1 MKKKIKNKE
10 SFFKRLAIFIVAATM
25 VLGALAIMPSSTAAP
40 VTLLSEG
47 FEGYTSGFPPVGW
60 TQNYLVG
67 TIDWVSTSDAS
78 VGSSAAKFYDCS
90 YSGYTTQLA
99 TFVFDGSAGG
109 ITLGFDHKQ
118 DDWYGDQDQLEV
130 WVDNGVTSALI
141 AQYTSSIS
149 SYISELYD
157 VDSFI
162 TSTANMKI
170 VFEGLVDCGHGI
182 HLDEVIVQD
191 TLMNVLVSEGFEGGP
206 SGFPPAG
213 WTEEVVFYDGTY
225 TGPDWTP
232 ESSGSSPSCSPH
244 GGNYMAKFNS
254 GSCSPG
260 DKARLYTDKVD
271 FTGYNDCE
279 LTFWMNHDSG
289 YSTCDDR
296 VVIQGSPDGLS
307 WTDLTT
313 ISRYVAPVF
322 PPTGWTL
329 VQGPCSPTNDITLS
343 STYAYDGTYSC
354 RFSSYTS
361 CGSGYDEYLISEQLT
376 TTTGDQTVSFYYRK
390 SYSGS
395 ETFSVGWSSTG
406 TDVSTD
412 FTWSSDITDASTT
425 WQQYSKTDL
434 PVGAKYVAIH
444 YKSSWEYYLYV
455 DDFALP
461 GSVTESFEPA
471 GLGWQMHT
479 VDLSAYDDT
488 DPYIGFLGISEYGNN
503 IFIDDVEITG
513 EGAPSNTPPVAVGD
527 SAFTSVDTA
536 VIIDVLAN
544 DYDPDFPSN
553 DIDPATVAI
562 VTGVAHGSTGVNPVT
577 GAVTYTPNA
586 GYLGPD
592 SFTYTVDD
600 DFLPPATSNVATVT
614 ITISSCPNDVYVDDD
629 YYDGGP
635 NDGHT
640 WGYDAFDN
648 IQDGIDA
655 VCGSTVYVAA
665 GTYTPGGVITIT
677 KSLTLRG
684 AQFGN
689 APDVNGIRVGA
700 ESFINVNTQNY
711 VFDISADSV
720 TIDGFKIKT
729 YPTVGV
735 HGPAWM
741 VPYYGVTIYQGI
753 IALNLTDL
761 YIGNNIIDNS
771 PTHGYSDGVV
781 MFLAN
786 VTDSTVENNY
796 IESITTYFGGFPLIM
811 LIDGCVGNTIE
822 GNSIDGSAWHGI
834 GSYGNYNNKPG
845 LRVDS
850 GNTIKDNTVKNCAN
864 VGIGLSYGSKDNTIE
879 GNTCDGCKCAGGIDL
894 WKAGTGNLVTGNTV
908 KNSIDTQYGLYGA
921 GVNIVGTSDTTVQYN
936 TLILNRLG
944 VNIENAGS
952 TLSTGNIISN
962 CGIDQCYERAIN
974 INGGSGHTI
983 SDNTITNCLT
993 SGTKG
998 GVIHIYDCPDVT
1010 IDGNTLID
1018 NGLTG
1023 HYATMGIYVKFTY
1036 PSSSSERVE
1045 IINNDIS
1052 GMLGI
1057 NADIQIYDAPY
1068 TYIYNNIISDSEDKG
1083 IAIFGI
1089 DGSPAYT
1096 STGNGVQ
1103 VVGNTIS
1110 STCYPGV
1117 QACNAPYTHFYDNT
1131 LTHCNYY
1138 GGDGTGDFDYASIH
1152 IDSGSAH
1159 CLIDS
1164 NTVSDGINGIQL
1176 WSDSCTVTNNNI
1188 YDMGLTYADTKTTT
1202 DGTYY
1207 NSAILYGDMYDV
1219 NMPTS
1224 ATISNN
1230 NIYDN
1235 YWGLFVIP
1243 AYTGTVTAECNY
1255 WGHCSGPTHSSNP
1268 LGCGDAVS
1276 DNVDFLPWLDAAYPG
1291 GNCVG
1296 GLCADP
1302 VYVDDDF
1309 TSATPGWNVD
1319 HFSTIQV
1326 GINRVC
1332 IGGTVYVAAGIYNV
1346 PANPVAGSRFK
1357 NHIWIYKPLSLIGE
1371 DPDTTIIDGEKKLA
1385 GFQPGGSHD
1394 PGPRGTVTISP
1405 LYSGTPGAVTVKNF
1419 AFVNTTTYEPWNEP
1433 HTLVIIQ
1440 SSAQNGGTQTIENC
1454 RFIGRNES
1462 PTCEFSLTA
1471 WGLRN
1476 GKLIV
1481 KDNEFSLAGAAI
1493 CQELP
1498 SSNQCEAEITG
1509 NYIHDM
1515 LYCGIAFSASGTV
1528 TQEQLI
1534 EGNTIED
1541 CGIGICFSGS
1551 NDFTDVEVHHNII
1564 AGNTEYGLASYVTT
1578 MVNAECNYWGAPNGP
1593 NGGFMDDGTIAAG
1606 YGDKV
1611 TGNVDVDPW
1620 AGVYAAITSSQ
1631 TSVTTGTSII
1641 FDASDSLAHHLD
1653 CTPNTIDEYLWDF
1666 DDGFFSMNEQQGH
1679 VYHTPGVY
1687 DVTLRIR
1694 ADDLQLYSGFMY
1706 GWAHITIT
1714 VTSPGTSLS
1723 ANADGHSLGGY
1734 ETITDESV
1742 QLFGLGSGGTPSYS
1756 YSWNLGD
1763 GRTVNGQNPTVVY
1776 ENENTYTVTLTVT
1789 DSVGATATD
1798 TAQVSVYGVDSLVVS
1813 INGQCNGIADVPM
1826 YLSSSVIGGTA
1837 PYSYIWNFGDGTTS
1851 NLANPTHTYESEDTY
1866 TVTLVVTDSQGKE
1879 DSDTTTVTVTKQEE
1893 PPVIGEIQGG
1903 FGVKATITA
1912 GDDPVNWTIS
1922 VDGHVFFGGEA
1933 SGTILANAE
1942 ETVKLPFS
1950 LGIGSVDITVT
1961 ANSVTKEATGFM
1973 LGPFIISVQEV

>member
-1 MKKKIKNKE
+1 MKKIKNRK
-10 SFFKRLAIFIVAATM
+10 SLCKRLAIFIVAATM

-40 VTLLSEG
+40 ITLLSEG

-118 DDWYGDQDQLEV
+118 DDWYGDQDMLEV

-149 SYISELYD
+149 SYISESYD

-162 TSTANMKI
+162 IPTANMKI

-182 HLDEVIVQD
+182 HLDEVTVHD

-213 WTEEVVFYDGTY
+213 WTEEIVTFTGY
-225 TGPDWTP
+225 TAPDWTA

-244 GGNYMAKFNS
+244 GGSYMAKFNS
-254 GSCSPG
+254 YSCSSG
-260 DKARLYTDKVD
+260 DKARLYTDKID
-271 FTGYNDCE
+271 FTGYTDCE
-279 LTFWMNHDSG
+279 LTFWMYHNDG
-289 YSTCDDR
+289 YSSCDDNI
-296 VVIQGSPDGLS
+296 VVQVSMDGIS
-307 WTDLTT
+307 WTGLATF
-313 ISRYVAPVF
+313 SRYD
-322 PPTGWTL
+322 PTDPGWL
-329 VQGPCSPTNDITLS
+329 Q
-343 STYAYDGTYSC
+343 
-354 RFSSYTS
+354 
-361 CGSGYDEYLISEQLT
+361 
-376 TTTGDQTVSFYYRK
+376 
-390 SYSGS
+390 
-395 ETFSVGWSSTG
+395 
-406 TDVSTD
+406 
-412 FTWSSDITDASTT
+412 
-425 WQQYSKTDL
+425 
-434 PVGAKYVAIH
+434 
-444 YKSSWEYYLYV
+444 
-455 DDFALP
+455 
-461 GSVTESFEPA
+461 
-471 GLGWQMHT
+471 HT
-479 VDLSAYDDT
+479 VDLSAYDNT
-488 DPYIGFLGISEYGNN
+488 DPYIGFLGVSDYGHNMY
-503 IFIDDVEITG
+503 IDDVEITG

-527 SAFTSVDTA
+527 SAGTSVDTA
-536 VIIDVLAN
+536 VIINVLGN

-562 VTGVAHGSTGVNPVT
+562 VADVAHGSTGVNPVT
-577 GAVTYTPNA
+577 GDVTYTPNA

-600 DFLPPATSNVATVT
+600 DFSPPATSNVATVT
-614 ITISSCPNDVYVDDD
+614 ITISSCPNDVYVDAS
-629 YYDGGP
+629 YTPGSCG
-635 NDGHT
+635 GHT

-655 VCGSTVYVAA
+655 VCGSTVHVAA

-677 KSLTLRG
+677 KSLTLKG

-689 APDVNGIRVGA
+689 APDVNGIRAGA

-735 HGPAWM
+735 TGPAWM
-741 VPYYGVTIYQGI
+741 IPYYGVSIYQGI

-771 PTHGYSDGVV
+771 PTHGYSEGVV

-796 IESITTYFGGFPLIM
+796 IESVTTYFGGFPLIM

-822 GNSIDGSAWHGI
+822 GNSIDGSDWHGI
-834 GSYGNYNNKPG
+834 GSYGDYNGRPC
-845 LRVDS
+845 LSVDS
-850 GNTIKDNTVKNCAN
+850 GNVIKDNTVKNCAN
-864 VGIGLSYGSKDNTIE
+864 AGIGLAYGSKDNTIE
-879 GNTCDGCKCAGGIDL
+879 GNTCDGCKCTGGIDL
-894 WKAGTGNLVTGNTV
+894 WKAGTGNIITGNTV

-936 TLILNRLG
+936 TLTLNRLG
-944 VNIENAGS
+944 VNIENAGTTPS
-952 TLSTGNIISN
+952 TDNIISN

-1117 QACNAPYTHFYDNT
+1117 QACNAPYTHFYDNE

-1188 YDMGLTYADTKTTT
+1188 YDMGLTYADTKTTP

-1219 NMPTS
+1219 CMPTS

-1255 WGHCSGPTHSSNP
+1255 WGHCSGPTHPSNP

-1291 GNCVG
+1291 GNCIG

-1332 IGGTVYVAAGIYNV
+1332 IGGTVNVAAGTYNV
-1346 PANPVAGSRFK
+1346 PANPVDGSRFK

-1385 GFQPGGSHD
+1385 GFQPGGSQD
-1394 PGPRGTVTISP
+1394 PGPRGTITISP
-1405 LYSGTPGAVTVKNF
+1405 LYSGTSGSVTVKNF
-1419 AFVNTTTYEPWNEP
+1419 AIVNATTYEPWNEP
-1433 HTLVIIQ
+1433 HALVILQ

-1454 RFIGRNES
+1454 KFIGRNES
-1462 PTCEFSLTA
+1462 SMFEFLLTI
-1471 WGLRN
+1471 WGIRN
-1476 GKLIV
+1476 GKLVI

-1493 CQELP
+1493 CEDLP
-1498 SSNQCEAEITG
+1498 SSNQCEAEIIG
-1509 NYIHDM
+1509 NYIHDVN
-1515 LYCGIAFSASGTV
+1515 CGIFLHAYSGGPV
-1528 TQEQLI
+1528 TQKQLI
-1534 EGNTIED
+1534 QYNTLKDIEGTAIT
-1541 CGIGICFSGS
+1541 IGIAGTG
-1551 NDFTDVEVHHNII
+1551 DFTDVQINHNII
-1564 AGNTEYGLASYVTT
+1564 AGNTDGLASYVTT
-1578 MVNAECNYWGAPNGP
+1578 MVNAECNYWGVPNGP
-1593 NGGFMDDGTIAAG
+1593 NGGLMDDGTTAAG

-1611 TGNVDVDPW
+1611 TGIVDVDPW
-1620 AGVYAAITSSQ
+1620 AGIYAEIISSQ

-1653 CTPNTIDEYLWDF
+1653 CTSDTIDEYYWDF
-1666 DDGFFSMNEQQGH
+1666 DDRSFSKEKQVGH

-1687 DVTLRIR
+1687 DVILRVR
-1694 ADDLQLYSGFMY
+1694 SDDLQLYSGFMY
-1706 GWAHITIT
+1706 GWAHVIIT
-1714 VTSPGTSLS
+1714 VTSPGTPLS
-1723 ANADGHSLGGY
+1723 ANADGHDLGGY
-1734 ETITDESV
+1734 ETITGESV
-1742 QLFGLGSGGTPSYS
+1742 QLFGLGSGGTLSYS

-1763 GRTVNGQNPTVVY
+1763 GRTVNGQNPTVTY
-1776 ENENTYTVTLTVT
+1776 ENEDIYTVTLTVT
-1789 DSVGATATD
+1789 DSAGTTATD
-1798 TAQVSVYGVDSLVVS
+1798 TTQVNVYDVDSLVVS
-1813 INGQCNGIADVPM
+1813 ITGQCNGIADTPM
-1826 YLSSSVIGGTA
+1826 YLSSSVVGGNA
-1837 PYSYIWNFGDGTTS
+1837 PYSYNWNFGDGTTS

-1879 DSDTTTVTVTKQEE
+1879 DSDTTTVTVTKQKEL
-1893 PPVIGEIQGG
+1893 PVIGEIQGG
-1903 FGVKATITA
+1903 FGVKVTITA
-1912 GDDPVNWTIS
+1912 GDDAVDWTIS
-1922 VDGHVFFGGEA
+1922 VDGRVFLGGEA

-1950 LGIGSVDITVT
+1950 LGIGNVDITVT
-1961 ANSVTKEATGFM
+1961 ANSVTKEATAFM
-1973 LGPFIISVQEV
+1973 LGPFIISVQEA